1 MKSATSVRPDCGGA
15 SQRGGIIFRLMFLVF
30 LIVLCFF
37 LYIGRHPLMR
47 LAGSFWVVDDTPK
60 PSDAIV
66 MLSDDNYQ
74 GDRAARAAELFK
86 AGWAPRVIASGR
98 LLRSY
103 AGVAELEEHDLTLH
117 GVPESAIVKL
127 PDADRTTHDECTGI
141 GQFAASHGW
150 KKILLVTSNYHT
162 RRARYICS
170 RVLPPGT
177 TLLVSAARDTDYDP
191 DNWWE
196 TRQGAKMFF
205 GEAGGM
211 LAAMWELRHQ
221 DVQTA
226 NSSFL
231 VIVPPLLPH

>member
-1 MKSATSVRPDCGGA
+1 MSAIPVGSDGGKA
-15 SQRGGIIFRLMFLVF
+15 SQRGGIIFRLMFLIF
-30 LIVLCFF
+30 LVVVCFF
-37 LYIGRHPLMR
+37 MYIGRRPLMR

-60 PSDAIV
+60 ASDVIV

-74 GDRAARAAELFK
+74 GDRAARAAELFR

-103 AGVAELEEHDLTLH
+103 AGVAELEEHDLTSH
-117 GVPESAIVKL
+117 GVPERAIVKL
-127 PDADRTTHDECTGI
+127 PGADRNTRDECTGI
-141 GQFAASHGW
+141 GQFASSRGW

-170 RVLPPGT
+170 RLLPAGT

-191 DNWWE
+191 DGWWK
-196 TRQGAKMFF
+196 TRQGAKDFF

-211 LAAMWELRHQ
+211 MAAMWELRHQ
-221 DVQTA
+221 DVQTV
-226 NSSFL
+226 NSSLL
-231 VIVPPLLPH
+231 VTVPPLLPH